1 MDWFWGWNSDT
12 LATWCEEPTHWK
24 RPWCWAKLKVGGEG
38 DDRGR
43 ELGVIVLGLCWLRRT
58 LLIEVC
64 CNCEVSKDMPQHGKP
79 LLEASSIG
87 CLLSSDLAVTA
98 LLSLSFS
105 VKVLVHNLSF
115 KTQASTYTSSGI
127 GSSRFYLPLI
137 GRKPRHHFL
146 FSETWV
152 EDDLNLCYS
161 TSADQPG
168 SIRIYCELN
177 KNTKSQLSS
186 LT

>member
-1 MDWFWGWNSDT
+1 M
-12 LATWCEEPTHWK
+12 
-24 RPWCWAKLKVGGEG
+24 
-38 DDRGR
+38 
-43 ELGVIVLGLCWLRRT
+43 
-58 LLIEVC
+58 IEVC

-79 LLEASSIG
+79 LLEASSTG

-127 GSSRFYLPLI
+127 GGSRFYLPLI
-137 GRKPRHHFL
+137 GRKPLHHFL

-168 SIRIYCELN
+168 SIRIYFEL
-177 KNTKSQLSS
+177 KKKK
-186 LT
+186 

>member
-1 MDWFWGWNSDT
+1 M
-12 LATWCEEPTHWK
+12 
-24 RPWCWAKLKVGGEG
+24 
-38 DDRGR
+38 
-43 ELGVIVLGLCWLRRT
+43 
-58 LLIEVC
+58 IEVC

-79 LLEASSIG
+79 LLEASSTG

-127 GSSRFYLPLI
+127 GGSRFYLPLI
-137 GRKPRHHFL
+137 GRKPLHHFL

-152 EDDLNLCYS
+152 EDDLNVIAFNIVLEVSEIVLISFNLFFFC
-161 TSADQPG
+161 P
-168 SIRIYCELN
+168 L
-177 KNTKSQLSS
+177 
-186 LT
+186 

>member
-1 MDWFWGWNSDT
+1 M
-12 LATWCEEPTHWK
+12 
-24 RPWCWAKLKVGGEG
+24 
-38 DDRGR
+38 
-43 ELGVIVLGLCWLRRT
+43 
-58 LLIEVC
+58 IEVC

-79 LLEASSIG
+79 LPEASSMG
-87 CLLSSDLAVTA
+87 CLLSSDLAVIA

-115 KTQASTYTSSGI
+115 KTQASTYTSPGI
-127 GSSRFYLPLI
+127 VGPRFYSPLI
-137 GRKPRHHFL
+137 GRKPLHHFL
-146 FSETWV
+146 SSETWV

-177 KNTKSQLSS
+177 KNTKSQPSP
-186 LT
+186 LTLLILTPAFLQYSQVIHSYLKFEKLLVDENGL

>member
-1 MDWFWGWNSDT
+1 
-12 LATWCEEPTHWK
+12 
-24 RPWCWAKLKVGGEG
+24 
-38 DDRGR
+38 
-43 ELGVIVLGLCWLRRT
+43 
-58 LLIEVC
+58 
-64 CNCEVSKDMPQHGKP
+64 MPQHGKP
-79 LLEASSIG
+79 LLEASSMG
-87 CLLSSDLAVTA
+87 CLLNSDLAVIT

-127 GSSRFYLPLI
+127 VGPRLYSPLI
-137 GRKPRHHFL
+137 GRKSLHHFL

-161 TSADQPG
+161 TSTDQPV

-177 KNTKSQLSS
+177 KNTKSQPSS
-186 LT
+186 LTLLIPIPAFLQYSQVTHSYLKFEKLLVDENGL